1 MREKRKDAAYAVLC
15 TVVYMIILGLAVPFV
30 YGIVDDRSMMEIV
43 SGQYLGVPEAHS
55 LKQQKA
61 EGIPVHCRLQPVHPC
76 QIQR

>member
-43 SGQYLGVPEAHS
+43 SGQYLGVPEAHTFS
-55 LKQQKA
+55 WGT
-61 EGIPVHCRLQPVHPC
+61 GIRC
-76 QIQR
+76 I